1 MTTARSTERP
11 ETWDWRQLANLGE
24 QLRNEDSLGAQRD
37 RIAGMTGG
45 LIVGKVDVW
54 LNENFF
60 CLPDWEDGR
69 VFPLQPTLD
78 GMKLAIKAGKL
89 FAQTGKVKKDS
100 ASHPTFAS
108 IPLIDHGITL
118 GRFKSPAP
126 SVPPFLLKS

>member
-54 LNENFF
+54 LNEN
-60 CLPDWEDGR
+60 CQIGR
-69 VFPLQPTLD
+69 M
-78 GMKLAIKAGKL
+78 G
-89 FAQTGKVKKDS
+89 
-100 ASHPTFAS
+100 AS
-108 IPLIDHGITL
+108 
-118 GRFKSPAP
+118 
-126 SVPPFLLKS
+126 FLCSLHWMG